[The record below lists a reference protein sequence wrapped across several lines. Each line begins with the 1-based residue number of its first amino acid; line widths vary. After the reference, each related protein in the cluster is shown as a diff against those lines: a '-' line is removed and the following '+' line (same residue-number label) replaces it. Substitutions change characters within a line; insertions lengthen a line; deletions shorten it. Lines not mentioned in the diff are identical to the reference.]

1 MNKIAAPLAIITGL
15 LGLALTTRSDILYSF
30 PIGSI
35 LIITCGVVAYIHF
48 KFLHDDK
55 KTKYDNLLEM
65 LSLEE
70 LKTSINSATEVLG
83 TIVDNQ
89 NTHQQQLI
97 EKISVNNN
105 VTVTANSLLETLTTT
120 LQFELKS
127 LAEQQSTASKSI
139 FEAILKSLCNLE
151 ECTTKMED
159 ALASDLKAIDKTNTE
174 VMEQIKVLHSFS
186 SQANELIGQVLSTL
200 QTESKS
206 IISQQQNLYEI
217 IFDDIKETLA
227 DFSENQ
233 SRNANDAIDRIKRT
247 MNETNRA
254 LSDLPLSLERF
265 NAQNAETMQ
274 KAVNGFAQFE
284 VLMNDTLEQLTSIS
298 NQDYELLKGMLK

>member
-127 LAEQQSTASKSI
+127 PV
-139 FEAILKSLCNLE
+139 C
-151 ECTTKMED
+151 
-159 ALASDLKAIDKTNTE
+159 
-174 VMEQIKVLHSFS
+174 
-186 SQANELIGQVLSTL
+186 
-200 QTESKS
+200 
-206 IISQQQNLYEI
+206 Y
-217 IFDDIKETLA
+217 
-227 DFSENQ
+227 
-233 SRNANDAIDRIKRT
+233 
-247 MNETNRA
+247 NRC
-254 LSDLPLSLERF
+254 
-265 NAQNAETMQ
+265 Q
-274 KAVNGFAQFE
+274 
-284 VLMNDTLEQLTSIS
+284 
-298 NQDYELLKGMLK
+298 